1 MTRLYRVFNTHD
13 HPTTVHEYD
22 IIKTTNDEGHEE
34 ITLFRSFNDVWD
46 EHSKGDEVIKII
58 DTGDGYVF
66 PKKLIHNE
74 VDYCLGAELYIIMAF
89 INKTG
94 RMPLFKGTIEEVVI
108 KNNIEI

>member
-1 MTRLYRVFNTHD
+1 MTRMFRVMNTHD

-22 IIKTTNDEGHEE
+22 IIRTTNDEGHEE
-34 ITLFRSFNDVWD
+34 ITLFRSFNDIWAD
-46 EHSKGDEVIKII
+46 NKKGDEVLKII

-66 PKKLIHNE
+66 PKKVFSGE

-89 INKTG
+89 ISKTE
-94 RMPLFKGTIEEVVI
+94 RMPLFKGIIEEVVA

>member
-1 MTRLYRVFNTHD
+1 MTRMYKVFNTHD

-22 IIKTTNDEGHEE
+22 IIKTTNDEGNEE
-34 ITLFRSFNDVWD
+34 ITLFRSFNDIWA
-46 EHSKGDEVIKII
+46 EPRKGDEVIKII
-58 DTGDGYVF
+58 DTGDGYIF

-89 INKTG
+89 INKTE
-94 RMPLFKGTIEEVVI
+94 RMPLFKGIIEEVVV